1 MNKNSKSM
9 YDYMKE
15 ADKLEEDAICPEE
28 WIDDIKRTER
38 ERYFEYYDDI
48 KTSIKEDW

>member
-1 MNKNSKSM
+1 MQEKVKSK

-15 ADKLEEDAICPEE
+15 ADKYEEDAIVFEE
-28 WIDDIKRTER
+28 WNDDVKRGEK
-38 ERYFEYYDDI
+38 EKYFEYYDDV